1 MEGEG
6 KVKYNFKAESPRE
19 LNLQKV
25 FKLSFWYNVCHG
37 TIVEQRL

>member
-1 MEGEG
+1 MRTEGEG

-25 FKLSFWYNVCHG
+25 NKTQLERKSLQGYG
-37 TIVEQRL
+37 IQG